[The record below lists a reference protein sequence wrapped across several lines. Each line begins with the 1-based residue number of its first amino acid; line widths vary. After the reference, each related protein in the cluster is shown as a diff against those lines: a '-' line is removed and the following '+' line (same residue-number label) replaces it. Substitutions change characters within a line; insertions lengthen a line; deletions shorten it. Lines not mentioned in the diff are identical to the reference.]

1 MTRVQCDTGS
11 GIGDAELVELLT
23 HAFVGG
29 GFTTA
34 DLAARMFEP
43 PLVRARGELLYVRD
57 AAARLAGVVCLVAPS
72 SPARRFALA
81 GEVEMH
87 LLAVRADAR
96 GAGLG
101 RSLVLA
107 AIGRAQEQRYE
118 RLLLWTQATMFAA
131 HALYAA
137 TGFERRP
144 ERDFTRD
151 GKSFLFL
158 DRSL

>member
-1 MTRVQCDTGS
+1 MRK
-11 GIGDAELVELLT
+11 
-23 HAFVGG
+23 
-29 GFTTA
+29 
-34 DLAARMFEP
+34 LAALTVLLPLAACSVGMAMSGEP
-43 PLVRARGELLYVRD
+43 SPNLGAVRQ
-57 AAARLAGVVCLVAPS
+57 GVM
-72 SPARRFALA
+72 R